1 MTMKVNR
8 PKTSKLN
15 NLVGGHTLTRLCAE
29 TMWTEFSL
37 FGVRTCVCGG
47 EAEPEKNRM
56 NREEK
61 KLTRCPVCE

>member
-29 TMWTEFSL
+29 TMWTEFTVYL
-37 FGVRTCVCGG
+37 VCAHVCVRGRSR
-47 EAEPEKNRM
+47 AREKQNEQR
-56 NREEK
+56 REK
-61 KLTRCPVCE
+61 TDQVSRV

>member
-15 NLVGGHTLTRLCAE
+15 NLVGGHTLT
-29 TMWTEFSL
+29 MWTEFTVYL
-37 FGVRTCVCGG
+37 VCAHVCVCGG
-47 EAEPEKNRM
+47 EAEPEENRM